1 MSRLGW
7 NGRGISLRQPCG
19 ELAIVDRG
27 HGVPGR
33 QCDELFRPSREK
45 WIRIDDQR
53 AQPRFGS
60 TMSAFFRESAARAMK
75 ESIRECGCT

>member
-1 MSRLGW
+1 MRNSESA
-7 NGRGISLRQPCG
+7 GRG

-60 TMSAFFRESAARAMK
+60 TMSAFFRESAAKAMK
-75 ESIRECGCT
+75 GSIRECGCT